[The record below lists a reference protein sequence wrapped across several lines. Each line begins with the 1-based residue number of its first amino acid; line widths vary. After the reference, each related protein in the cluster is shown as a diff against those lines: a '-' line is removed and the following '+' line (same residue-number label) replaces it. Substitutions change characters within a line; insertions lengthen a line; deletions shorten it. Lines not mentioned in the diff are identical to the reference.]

1 MTLLNLCP
9 AVAQTLL
16 NYFATKLTTDRGLA
30 CEGYVMLPRGLKSLL
45 FMALVVLALQHHVP
59 LSQSRQVRLGQP
71 AAEKTIQDFLRAM
84 GALIGNPWVNGTA
97 SVWT

>member
-1 MTLLNLCP
+1 MLLR
-9 AVAQTLL
+9 V
-16 NYFATKLTTDRGLA
+16 
-30 CEGYVMLPRGLKSLL
+30 LKSLL
-45 FMALVVLALQHHVP
+45 FVALFALALQHHAP
-59 LSQSRQVRLGQP
+59 PSQSRQVRLGQP

>member
-1 MTLLNLCP
+1 MRRDSLLGRSSSLFSP
-9 AVAQTLL
+9 
-16 NYFATKLTTDRGLA
+16 FATKLTTDRGFA
-30 CEGYVMLPRGLKSLL
+30 REGYMMLLRGLKSLL
-45 FMALVVLALQHHVP
+45 FMALFFLALQHQAP
-59 LSQSRQVRLGQP
+59 LSQSRYVRLGQP